1 MWHTRGGHIEC
12 TLEVATKVTTAPVPT
27 KPVPTNPV
35 AHEGCPL
42 RVFAKGILPVPTRPV
57 PLNFWFRNC
66 KNNTKINGHHNTTG
80 ASFRVSEIIVGTTA
94 VGPTS
99 GLPCGRKN

>member
-1 MWHTRGGHIEC
+1 MGKKFSGHQVFGLELWHTRGGHIEC
-12 TLEVATKVTTAPVPT
+12 TLGVATKVTTAPVPT

-57 PLNFWFRNC
+57 PTNFWFKNV
-66 KNNTKINGHHNTTG
+66 KNNT
-80 ASFRVSEIIVGTTA
+80 
-94 VGPTS
+94 
-99 GLPCGRKN
+99 

>member
-1 MWHTRGGHIEC
+1 MKAFGLELWHTRGGHIEC
-12 TLEVATKVTTAPVPT
+12 TLGVATKVTPAPVPT

-57 PLNFWFRNC
+57 PTNFWFKNV
-66 KNNTKINGHHNTTG
+66 KNNT
-80 ASFRVSEIIVGTTA
+80 
-94 VGPTS
+94 
-99 GLPCGRKN
+99 

>member
-1 MWHTRGGHIEC
+1 MANVHSLIPIFLKAFGLELWHTRGGHIEC
-12 TLEVATKVTTAPVPT
+12 TLGVATKVTTAPVPT

-57 PLNFWFRNC
+57 PTNFWF
-66 KNNTKINGHHNTTG
+66 KNI
-80 ASFRVSEIIVGTTA
+80 
-94 VGPTS
+94 
-99 GLPCGRKN
+99 KNKT

>member
-12 TLEVATKVTTAPVPT
+12 TLGVATKVTTAPVPT

-42 RVFAKGILPVPTRPV
+42 RVFAKGILPVPT
-57 PLNFWFRNC
+57 
-66 KNNTKINGHHNTTG
+66 
-80 ASFRVSEIIVGTTA
+80 
-94 VGPTS
+94 
-99 GLPCGRKN
+99 

>member
-1 MWHTRGGHIEC
+1 MKAFGLELWHTRGGHIRC
-12 TLEVATKVTTAPVPT
+12 TPGVATKVTTAPVPT

-57 PLNFWFRNC
+57 P
-66 KNNTKINGHHNTTG
+66 T
-80 ASFRVSEIIVGTTA
+80 
-94 VGPTS
+94 
-99 GLPCGRKN
+99 